1 MFTLCHLL
9 LLDSN
14 DSMQGNWQI
23 IRKVAKQQAQ
33 KDKLRHYK
41 NKYTT
46 FTTEVKTLYTNVLF
60 WEISVLTR
68 NVTDKEV
75 AKNIKFKYQFN
86 AL

>member
-33 KDKLRHYK
+33 KDKLGHYK

-46 FTTEVKTLYTNVLF
+46 FTTEVKKLYTNVLF
-60 WEISVLTR
+60 WESSVLTR